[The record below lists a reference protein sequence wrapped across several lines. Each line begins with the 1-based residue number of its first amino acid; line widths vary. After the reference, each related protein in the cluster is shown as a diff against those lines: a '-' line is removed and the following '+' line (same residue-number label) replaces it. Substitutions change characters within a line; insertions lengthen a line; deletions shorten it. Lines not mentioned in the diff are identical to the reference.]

1 MPAMKGDAIVFIG
14 GKYAGKTGW
23 INTNKEAGENTTPV
37 IVDLGSKGK
46 KETYVFRQSF
56 RKEKVAASYAEA
68 VLVQCPDIEVLMTKL
83 CRNLAKCSIEQ
94 DASGVVALFNKKL
107 NEAIALQE
115 AKGAKA
121 LYRHVTFRNAATT
134 RNAPS

>member
-37 IVDLGSKGK
+37 IVDLKSKGEK
-46 KETYVFRQSF
+46 VTYVFKQSF
-56 RKEKVAASYAEA
+56 RKEKVATSYSEA
-68 VLVQCPDIEVLMTKL
+68 VLVQFPEIEVLLTRL
-83 CRNLAKCSIEQ
+83 CRDLATCSIEQ
-94 DASGVVALFNKKL
+94 DASGIIALFNKRL
-107 NEAIALQE
+107 NDAITLQV

-121 LYRHVTFRNAATT
+121 RYRHVTFRNAAT